1 MTLTSFPTYTPQT
14 LEQKWQNQWFTT
26 NPDTFRAEADSTKP
40 KYYVLEMLPYP
51 SGQLHMGHVRNY
63 TLGDVLARFK
73 RAAGFN
79 VMHPMGW
86 DSFGLP
92 AENAAMKRKVAPQDW
107 TLANIAEMKRT
118 MQQFGWS
125 YDWSKEITTCLPAY
139 YGHQQALFLDFYAK
153 NLVYRKESLV
163 NWDPVDNTVLA
174 NEQVVDGKG
183 WRSGAPVERRLMPQ
197 WMMRITHY
205 ADQLLADLEKLPNWP
220 VRVRLMQENWLGKS
234 TGLDFEFKIHDANN
248 QQLTTNNNT
257 LRVFTTRPDTL
268 YGATFCAVAP
278 EHPLAALTAQNDPQ
292 ARLFIDEA
300 STLGTAQETIDKAEK
315 KGFKT
320 PYTATHPLTG
330 EQLPI
335 YIANFVLM
343 TYGTGAIMSVPAHD
357 ERDHAFATKYNLP
370 IIQVI
375 QPTTENPL
383 PYTGEGVLVNSPLI
397 NGLTVE
403 VAQTAIIAK
412 AEAEGWGKGV
422 TQWRLRDWG
431 ISRQRYWGCPIPFI
445 HCPAC
450 GVVPVPKAQLPV
462 TLPADVTFTG
472 SGNPLDN
479 HPTWKH
485 TTCPTCN
492 GKATRETDTMD
503 TFMDSSW
510 YFLRYLCPDA
520 DKPLD
525 NKAVSY
531 WMGGEASP
539 RAADDLSLA
548 RCSAAQAA
556 KSQVS
561 GVDQY
566 IGGIEHAVLHLLYAR
581 FFTKAL
587 RDCGYPVGDEP
598 FGALLCQGMV
608 IGNTYQK
615 ADGTYLYPSQIEFK
629 GTQAFEK
636 VTGEQVKVFPAE
648 KISKSKNNGDS
659 PDALI
664 AKYGADTLR
673 LFILFTAP
681 PERDLE
687 WSEQAIEGA
696 WRFLNRLWVL
706 AHKAAALPREA
717 DESLARCSLGES
729 GQDRALKRKIH
740 QTIQKVTVDI
750 QRFSY
755 NTMVAACMEL
765 YNELSAAGS
774 ESNPALFR
782 EGVEALIQLLNPA
795 VPHITEELWQ
805 ILGHTT
811 PLTATSW
818 PTYNEVAAKAD
829 EITLVVQ
836 IDGKVRARLTVP
848 ADIAEADAL
857 AKALAAPEAQNHL
870 SGRTVVKKVYV
881 PGKLVSVATK

>member
-1 MTLTSFPTYTPQT
+1 MTTASYTPQT
-14 LEQKWQNQWFTT
+14 IEQKWQQSWFSA
-26 NPDTFRAEADSTKP
+26 NLESSPFYVQADTAKP

-63 TLGDVLARFK
+63 TLGDVLARYK

-92 AENAAMKRKVAPQDW
+92 AENAAIKRNIPPQDW

-125 YDWSKEITTCLPAY
+125 YDWSKEITSCLPNY
-139 YGHQQALFLDFYAK
+139 YGPQQALFLDLAAK
-153 NLVYRKESLV
+153 GLVYRKESLV

-197 WMMRITHY
+197 WMMRITQY

-220 VRVRLMQENWLGKS
+220 ARVRLMQENWLGKS
-234 TGLDFEFKIHDANN
+234 TGLQFSFKVNGWDK
-248 QQLTTNNNT
+248 T
-257 LRVFTTRPDTL
+257 LDVFTTRPDTL

-278 EHPLAALTAQNDPQ
+278 EHPLATLTAQNDPQ
-292 ARLFIDEA
+292 ARLFVEEA
-300 STLGTAQETIDKAEK
+300 SAMGTAQEIIDKAEK

-320 PYTATHPLTG
+320 PYTAIHPLTD
-330 EQLPI
+330 EPLPI

-343 TYGTGAIMSVPAHD
+343 TYGTGALMAVPAHD
-357 ERDHAFATKYNLP
+357 ERDHAFAIKYNLK
-370 IIQVI
+370 IKRVI
-375 QPTTENPL
+375 DNKNLQEADREFGQL
-383 PYTGEGVLVNSPLI
+383 PYVEPYGKLVNSFDL
-397 NGLTVE
+397 NDLDVDDAKTK
-403 VAQTAIIAK
+403 IIAK
-412 AEAEGWGKGV
+412 AETEGWGHGV

-431 ISRQRYWGCPIPFI
+431 ISRQRCWGCPIPFI
-445 HCPAC
+445 HCPTC

-462 TLPADVTFTG
+462 ALPNDVQFTG

-492 GKATRETDTMD
+492 GQATRETDTMD

-520 DKPLD
+520 AEPLD
-525 NKAVSY
+525 NAKVAY
-531 WMGGEASP
+531 WMGTNQSSRNPGI
-539 RAADDLSLA
+539 
-548 RCSAAQAA
+548 QTT
-556 KSQVS
+556 Q

-598 FGALLCQGMV
+598 FAALLCQGMV
-608 IGNTYQK
+608 IGNTYQ
-615 ADGTYLYPSQIEFK
+615 APNGDYIYPSQVEWRDSKAYLK
-629 GTQAFEK
+629 GTDTPLK
-636 VTGEQVKVFPAE
+636 VSPAE

-659 PDALI
+659 PDELL

-696 WRFLNRLWVL
+696 WRFLNRLWTLTERASLDNYANEDLKRNGLNISPTDVGM
-706 AHKAAALPREA
+706 KAVN
-717 DESLARCSLGES
+717 
-729 GQDRALKRKIH
+729 RKIH
-740 QTIQKVTVDI
+740 QTIHKVTEDI
-750 QRFSY
+750 NKFQY

-765 YNELSAAGS
+765 ANTLQKFADIHTLKGNNSPS
-774 ESNPALFR
+774 EMAYLFR
-782 EGVEALIQLLNPA
+782 FGVEALVRLLNPA
-795 VPHITEELWQ
+795 VPHITEELWAV
-805 ILGHTT
+805 LGHAT
-811 PLTATSW
+811 PLTATEW
-818 PTYNEVAAKAD
+818 LKYDEAAAKED

-848 ADIAEADAL
+848 ADISQEDAL
-857 AKALAAPEAQNHL
+857 AQALAAPEAQNHL
-870 SGRTVVKKVYV
+870 QGRTIVKKVYV
-881 PGKLVSVATK
+881 PSKLVSIATAS